1 MEKKNKNS
9 KASFYIIIA
18 LAVLLIGGAV
28 FALSF
33 FSDISDPGSMFEE
46 AAEEIA
52 AAPEVQAT
60 PEPAPEPTPSPTPD
74 PDAVLSQQADQE
86 FMSNRTNILLLGID
100 ESEEREEWGSFRTD
114 TIMLVTIDFSTN
126 DVALISIP
134 RDSYVKIYNSNGE
147 LYDELAPMDK
157 INSAFSS
164 GGGAE
169 KKGFEYT
176 MNTIEKLLGI
186 PVDQY
191 CAFNMNVVKDV
202 VDAMGGVD
210 YYVDVEV
217 NMNGRHLDIGQQHL
231 DGQAVLDYCRQRK
244 GSSDIARID
253 RQQRMLEAILN
264 QLKSTN
270 QIVKIPSIYS
280 AVESNLMTNLSF
292 RQISSLALVAL
303 RMDMAQLS
311 RYTLDGHANDIYGRS
326 CWCLDVAKL
335 EKLVKTVWGK
345 NVTLDPEIDEE
356 YILTQI
362 ETNRQLII
370 NEYNAG
376 VRAYNKA
383 YTLLNDYKSMLD
395 KESYDTLKQ
404 YSKALEKA
412 IEQENKDLL
421 LAYTSPVEQLCRSIC
436 NQYGISL
443 Y

>member
-1 MEKKNKNS
+1 MTKENKKR
-9 KASFYIIIA
+9 KASPYILIA
-18 LAVLLIGGAV
+18 LAVLLLGIAV
-28 FALSF
+28 FALRF

-46 AAEEIA
+46 ASAQID
-52 AAPEVQAT
+52 AT
-60 PEPAPEPTPSPTPD
+60 PEIQATAEPTPEPTPSPTPD
-74 PDAVLSQQADQE
+74 PDAVLSEQADTE
-86 FMSNRTNILLLGID
+86 FMANRTNILLLGID

-134 RDSYVKIYNSNGE
+134 RDSYVKIYNANGE
-147 LYDELAPMDK
+147 LYDELEPFDK

-176 MNTIEKLLGI
+176 MSTIEKLLGI
-186 PVDQY
+186 PVDLY

-202 VDAMGGVD
+202 VNAMGGVD

-270 QIVKIPSIYS
+270 QIIKIPSIYS

-292 RQISSLALVAL
+292 KQISSLALVAL
-303 RMDMAQLS
+303 RMDMEQLS
-311 RYTLDGHANDIYGRS
+311 RHTLDGHANDIYGRS
-326 CWCLDVAKL
+326 CWCLSVEKL
-335 EKLVKTVWGK
+335 EKLVKNVWGK
-345 NVTLDPEIDEE
+345 NVSLDPEIDEA
-356 YILTQI
+356 YILQQI
-362 ETNRQLII
+362 EFNRQFII
-370 NEYNAG
+370 TEYNAA
-376 VRAYNKA
+376 VRAYNQA
-383 YTLLNDYKSMLD
+383 YTLMKEYKSVID
-395 KESYDTLKQ
+395 DDSYDTLRQ
-404 YSKALEKA
+404 YSKALEDA
-412 IEQENKDLL
+412 IKKENKELL
-421 LAYTSPVEQLCRSIC
+421 LAYTAPVEQLCRNIC
-436 NQYGISL
+436 NQYGISI